1 MKNLNLSLL
10 VTSVLVAACAVFS
23 SPAGAQQAKIF
34 NWQPANDETVRMDPG
49 NYYTARTYN
58 PGLEGGNL
66 HVDIKS
72 ERPVTVFMTDAM
84 SWDLALQHPDTIRN
98 VRTSCLQEHVV
109 ESTYVWNLPGVAMTL
124 VIRDERHSRREGE
137 FGLGRAVRP
146 DDRPDARDGDGD
158 RARMGEGAEGRR
170 FFEPND
176 IHIQYYS
183 WDCVQNC
190 IQPEFQWMRQ
200 VKEKYDLTSF
210 LKVYS
215 GFVADH
221 DQTQVSIKV
230 KAPVPMAVAMLP
242 SNVANQLHAKP
253 ELLESALEKSSCQQ
267 RGVEKTGFQC
277 TFNVSDGPQSLIVV
291 PEDTSNIPGKKKSE
305 IEMQFVKC
313 VANCQLIETNQ
324 KSAAADTPNQN

>member
-1 MKNLNLSLL
+1 MKNLKLALL
-10 VTSVLVAACAVFS
+10 VVSALSAACATS
-23 SPAGAQQAKIF
+23 AAQQPKVF
-34 NWQPANDETVRMDPG
+34 DWQTANDETVRMDPG
-49 NYYTARTYN
+49 NYYTGQTYH
-58 PGLEGGNL
+58 PGPNGGNIHL
-66 HVDIKS
+66 DIKA

-84 SWDLALQHPDTIRN
+84 SWELALQHPETIRD
-98 VRTSCLQEHVV
+98 VRTSCTQEHVV
-109 ESTYVWNLPGVAMTL
+109 EATYVCNLPGVAMTL
-124 VIRDERHSRREGE
+124 VIRDERRNREGQAFAAFASVVRPEERTDRAVESGMEAAREGE
-137 FGLGRAVRP
+137 RF
-146 DDRPDARDGDGD
+146 
-158 RARMGEGAEGRR
+158 AERR

-176 IHIQYYS
+176 VHIQYYR

-190 IQPEFQWMRQ
+190 IQPEFQWMEQ

-210 LKVYS
+210 LKVYG

-253 ELLESALEKSSCQQ
+253 EALESALEKSPCQQ
-267 RGVEKTGFQC
+267 RGVEKTDFQC

-291 PEDTSNIPGKKKSE
+291 PEDTSNIPRKKKSE

-313 VANCQLIETNQ
+313 VANCQLIETSQ
-324 KSAAADTPNQN
+324 KSAATGTPNQN